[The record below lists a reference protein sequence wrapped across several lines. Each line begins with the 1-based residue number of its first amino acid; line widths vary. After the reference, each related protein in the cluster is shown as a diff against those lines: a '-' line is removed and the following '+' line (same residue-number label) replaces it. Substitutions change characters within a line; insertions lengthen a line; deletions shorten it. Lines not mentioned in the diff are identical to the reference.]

1 MCRDASGI
9 AITLSCLSLPH
20 AKDLTIDAHLYE
32 LSSVLTGIH
41 RLDRLHLVIESFD
54 FDEETF
60 DFSASSTDT
69 LHDLLFGASRL
80 DKGVNTLLGK
90 SGHAQKPA
98 TVEKIS
104 DGIRSGF
111 KKLTG
116 KDVPIKDQEYR

>member
-1 MCRDASGI
+1 MQANTAPTAGAPAEQPAAGGGGGDA
-9 AITLSCLSLPH
+9 
-20 AKDLTIDAHLYE
+20 
-32 LSSVLTGIH
+32 
-41 RLDRLHLVIESFD
+41 
-54 FDEETF
+54 
-60 DFSASSTDT
+60 
-69 LHDLLFGASRL
+69 L

>member
-1 MCRDASGI
+1 MRIQQPANTAPPAGAPAGQPAAGQGGDA
-9 AITLSCLSLPH
+9 
-20 AKDLTIDAHLYE
+20 
-32 LSSVLTGIH
+32 
-41 RLDRLHLVIESFD
+41 
-54 FDEETF
+54 
-60 DFSASSTDT
+60 
-69 LHDLLFGASRL
+69 L

-116 KDVPIKDQEYR
+116 KDVPVKDQEYA